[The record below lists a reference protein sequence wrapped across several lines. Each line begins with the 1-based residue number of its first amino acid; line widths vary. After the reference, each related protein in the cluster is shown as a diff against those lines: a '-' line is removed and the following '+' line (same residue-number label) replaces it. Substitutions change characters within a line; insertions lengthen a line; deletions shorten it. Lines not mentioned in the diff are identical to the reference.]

1 MSKVATAIDVDR
13 APTAERLS
21 SLGVHGWPI
30 WTKEPSTFPW
40 TYDESETCYF
50 LEGEVVVTPAGGE
63 EVRIGKG
70 DLVTFP
76 AGMRC
81 TWEVRA
87 AVRKHYMFGD

>member
-30 WTKEPSTFPW
+30 WTKEVSTFPW
-40 TYDESETCYF
+40 TYDEPETCYF
-50 LEGEVVVTPAGGE
+50 LEGDVVVKPEGGE
-63 EVRIGKG
+63 PVRIGKG